1 MSPSASWPRQSGSQP
16 GNAGSNPAGDA
27 RNRFSRF
34 HWDCKA
40 SQRAGLNRKET
51 GPDRRFRRGNV
62 RQYVEHR
69 KRRDGPVSEASE
81 PRSTPCL
88 GGSEHRSTKPG
99 DSVQLGAGR
108 PRAPAG
114 DAHQSRSI
122 GVGCA
127 AASTARCKRDR
138 LWLSGSTPH
147 DPTDI
152 HASVLVAPGAS
163 LRSLP
168 FRVRLPAEA
177 PQGGTAPNEAHN
189 LAPAGSTP
197 APATAATP
205 GEGRLP

>member
-1 MSPSASWPRQSGSQP
+1 MLMSPSASWPRQPGSQP

-27 RNRFSRF
+27 RIV
-34 HWDCKA
+34 
-40 SQRAGLNRKET
+40 
-51 GPDRRFRRGNV
+51 DRNI
-62 RQYVEHR
+62 
-69 KRRDGPVSEASE
+69 S
-81 PRSTPCL
+81 PCL
-88 GGSEHRSTKPG
+88 GGTEHRSTKPG

-114 DAHQSRSI
+114 DAHQSRNI

-189 LAPAGSTP
+189 LALAGSTP